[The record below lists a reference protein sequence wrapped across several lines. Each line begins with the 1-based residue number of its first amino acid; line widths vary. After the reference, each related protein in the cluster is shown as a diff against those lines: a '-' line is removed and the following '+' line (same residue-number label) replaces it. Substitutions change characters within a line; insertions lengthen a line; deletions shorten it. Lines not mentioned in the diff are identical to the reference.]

1 MASIDA
7 MSWDGCR
14 YWFGVGYRDY
24 LEKGP
29 ETPPPFPSDRRCGLW
44 VAGKDAAR
52 KHPLMSCD
60 EAWRRFRAREE
71 AVL

>member
-14 YWFGVGYRDY
+14 YWFMVGYEDY
-24 LEKGP
+24 QCKGP
-29 ETPPPFPSDRRCGLW
+29 LCQAPFQADKRAGLW

-52 KHPLMSCD
+52 KRIPRA
-60 EAWRRFRAREE
+60 EAWAMYRKREE
-71 AVL
+71 RVA